1 VSLRAREGGKERAR
15 VVTGRWGPQIG
26 DRVTGMVRK
35 RLTGKAPDVSAWSR
49 PGRAGEESLVGRIR
63 SLWPK

>member
-1 VSLRAREGGKERAR
+1 